1 MTDDIRT
8 ATVRALWDATAAV
21 YLDAVVPALRE
32 THLAVS
38 ALAGDVRGLDVLDL
52 GCGTGAMS
60 VALGTAGATVT
71 AVDLAPRMVAVAR
84 QQLAGVPGIA
94 RVDVMDAQALD
105 LPDASFDM
113 VVAALSLMFCPD
125 HAAAFAEAHRVLRP
139 GGRMVMACWG
149 RPDQCESVTVVRV
162 ASQFATA
169 RPPDGT
175 PTGQSLGD
183 PDLLRGLITD
193 AGFTDIS
200 MASRRMRLRY
210 PGPDAMWAAVRHVHG
225 EYIPDDR
232 MEDARVATMA
242 QIARVGLPIVN
253 TGWLVT
259 AVA

>member
-21 YLDAVVPALRE
+21 YLDAIAPALRE
-32 THLAVS
+32 THLALS
-38 ALAGDVRGLDVLDL
+38 ALAGDVTGLEVLDL

-105 LPDASFDM
+105 LPDGSFDM

-139 GGRMVMACWG
+139 GSRMVMACWG

-193 AGFTDIS
+193 VGFTDIS
-200 MASRRMRLRY
+200 MTSRRMRLRY

-225 EYIPDDR
+225 AYIPAHR

>member
-1 MTDDIRT
+1 MTADILT
-8 ATVRALWDATAAV
+8 ATVRALWDATASV
-21 YLDAVVPALRE
+21 YRDTMAPALRE

-38 ALAGDVRGLDVLDL
+38 ALAGDVTALDVLDL

-60 VALGTAGATVT
+60 ELLAPAGARVT
-71 AVDLAPRMVAVAR
+71 AVDLAPSMVDVAR
-84 QQLAGVPGIA
+84 ERLDGVAGVV

-105 LPDASFDM
+105 LPDVSFDM

-139 GGRMVMACWG
+139 GGRLIMACWG
-149 RPDQCESVTVVRV
+149 QPDQCESVTVGRV
-162 ASQFATA
+162 ASGFATA
-169 RPPDGT
+169 RPPEGT

-183 PDLLRGLITD
+183 PDLVRGLLAG
-193 AGFTDIS
+193 AGFTDIA
-200 MASRRMRLRY
+200 MTSRRMRLRY
-210 PGPDAMWAAVRHVHG
+210 PNPDAMWTAVRHVHG
-225 EYIPDDR
+225 EYIPAHR